1 MEDKIEEEVYI
12 RSEAPKNDISVKNS
26 ALPANDIKQKKGAK
40 QKKEKGQFKSP
51 QDKYESDFVKEKLK
65 GFDPKTSRAW
75 TSLTSR
81 YGPKINQNQLL
92 SLAEVVSYQ
101 LNVGL
106 FREYKRRKEMLIKW
120 FDENYD
126 VVWPFVEN
134 HITVIDIDGSQI

>member
-1 MEDKIEEEVYI
+1 MEDKIENVYKGNEVTNNNI
-12 RSEAPKNDISVKNS
+12 PATNS
-26 ALPANDIKQKKGAK
+26 TLPANDNKQKKGTK
-40 QKKEKGQFKSP
+40 QKKEKGQFKSA

-65 GFDPKTSRAW
+65 DFEPKASRAW
-75 TSLTSR
+75 ISLTSR

-101 LNVGL
+101 LNLGL

-126 VVWPFVEN
+126 AVWPFIEN
-134 HITVIDIDGSQI
+134 HITVIDINGSQI